1 MKKKKRKL
9 KMSKIDEILKNE
21 KVEWMVLGDIG
32 EFYGGLTGK
41 NKNDFTDGNA
51 KYVTYKNVYANP
63 STLLDMDDKV
73 KINEGENQRKL
84 EYGDIIFT
92 GSSETADECG
102 LSSVITSELKE
113 DLYLNSFCFF
123 LRLNDKN
130 LLLPDFAKHLFRSHL
145 VRKQIIRT
153 ASGVTRFNVSKKLMG
168 QVEIPVP
175 TIEVQEKIVKIL
187 DEFQELTEDIKNFLS
202 DEIEKREKQYEYYR
216 EKLLT
221 FDTERTRGGYQLL
234 SNDYLHLLIEA
245 GKLVG
250 VNVFGVKTK
259 KLGECVDIIL
269 GGTPNKNKIEYWE
282 NGTIPWIN
290 SGEVNKKTIYSSDNF
305 ITQKGYDNS
314 SATFVPKDSTV
325 IALAGQGKT
334 RGLVAR
340 IKIELTTNQSLAT
353 LVPKEELNNDY
364 LYYYLQNEYI
374 KLREVSSGDGTRG
387 GLNKEILSNYK
398 ILIPPKPIQE
408 YIVTILDK
416 FEALSQ
422 STTEGLR
429 REIDLRE
436 KQYEYYREK
445 LLTFE
450 K

>member
-1 MKKKKRKL
+1 MTL
-9 KMSKIDEILKNE
+9 N
-21 KVEWMVLGDIG
+21 VLG
-32 EFYGGLTGK
+32 
-41 NKNDFTDGNA
+41 
-51 KYVTYKNVYANP
+51 
-63 STLLDMDDKV
+63 
-73 KINEGENQRKL
+73 
-84 EYGDIIFT
+84 
-92 GSSETADECG
+92 
-102 LSSVITSELKE
+102 
-113 DLYLNSFCFF
+113 
-123 LRLNDKN
+123 
-130 LLLPDFAKHLFRSHL
+130 
-145 VRKQIIRT
+145 
-153 ASGVTRFNVSKKLMG
+153 
-168 QVEIPVP
+168 
-175 TIEVQEKIVKIL
+175 
-187 DEFQELTEDIKNFLS
+187 
-202 DEIEKREKQYEYYR
+202 
-216 EKLLT
+216 
-221 FDTERTRGGYQLL
+221 GGYQVLSSDYISLL
-234 SNDYLHLLIEA
+234 TQA
-245 GKLVG
+245 GALVG
-250 VNVFGVKTK
+250 VKVFDVKIK
-259 KLGECVDIIL
+259 KLGESADIIL
-269 GGTPNKNKIEYWE
+269 GGTPNKNKKEYWE

-290 SGEVNKKTIYSSDNF
+290 SGEVNKKTIYSSNNF

-353 LVPKEELNNDY
+353 LVPKDELNNDY

-398 ILIPPKPIQE
+398 ILFPPLSIQE
-408 YIVTILDK
+408 YIVSILDK

-429 REIDLRE
+429 REIELRE